1 MRIFRNFS
9 AASRRAERVHL
20 QVVLERGKGQSF
32 VEQDKGPA
40 VTVRHFRRIAQRTR
54 GLSSSEA
61 VMISTLYST
70 AENPAGS
77 LAQRVHFQQLK
88 GARGP
93 IGAMSVIGI
102 TTALL
107 IAVGHTLGVLIS
119 NTDSA
124 APAGVYRVVAHE
136 TERGELV
143 AACLPIPIA
152 HEGLARGYLRTGA
165 CAGNAEPVGKIVGA
179 LPGDSVEIE
188 PGWVAVNGAR
198 FARSRVASHDSAH
211 RPLPHVAW
219 GSHRV
224 TAGQVWLFG
233 FNDRRSWDSR
243 YFGPIPLA
251 NVRGEIEPVPT
262 W

>member
-1 MRIFRNFS
+1 M
-9 AASRRAERVHL
+9 A
-20 QVVLERGKGQSF
+20 
-32 VEQDKGPA
+32 
-40 VTVRHFRRIAQRTR
+40 
-54 GLSSSEA
+54 
-61 VMISTLYST
+61 
-70 AENPAGS
+70 
-77 LAQRVHFQQLK
+77 
-88 GARGP
+88 
-93 IGAMSVIGI
+93 VIGI
-102 TTALL
+102 ATALL
-107 IAVGHTLGVLIS
+107 IAVGNAVGVLIS

-124 APAGVYRVVAHE
+124 APAGVYRVVAHGI
-136 TERGELV
+136 ERGELV

-152 HEGLARGYLRTGA
+152 QEGLARGYLRTGT

-198 FARSRVASHDSAH
+198 FARSKVATHDSAH

-224 TAGQVWLFG
+224 AADQAWLFG
-233 FNDRRSWDSR
+233 FNDHRSWDSR

-251 NVRGEIEPVPT
+251 NVRGEIKPVVT